1 MRRPVMEPRCPDC
14 CSPPLG
20 TRPEWRCRNCGARFE
35 LESALVTF
43 AEAEAFGRAPDG
55 EPSFTL
61 DRARAEAELRDPD
74 GAIAALSP
82 YGDAEEL
89 RGTLTAAEESGVIRS
104 ESAEAALGVM
114 LSTGAEP
121 HPVLVVDP
129 GAGPVLVGPELALRP
144 EPREDP
150 VAYTLRW
157 LERIVADANTTV
169 AKVGRTAGGLGSA
182 PALAGDSERPYRAIC
197 VALFPDGTTSPTL
210 AEARA
215 LSLTGV
221 LAEIGERVEASTL
234 DPGVDALDLTVSW
247 RGAKEGRG

>member
-1 MRRPVMEPRCPDC
+1 MEPRCPDC
-14 CSPPLG
+14 CSPDIDPPMG
-20 TRPEWRCRNCGARFE
+20 ERPEWRCRACGALFE

-43 AEAEAFGRAPDG
+43 AEAEAFGRAADG
-55 EPSFTL
+55 GPSFTL

-89 RGTLTAAEESGVIRS
+89 RGTLAAAEESGVIQS
-104 ESAEAALGVM
+104 EPAEAALRVM
-114 LSTGAEP
+114 LATGAEP

-129 GAGPVLVGPELALRP
+129 GAGPELVGPELALRP

-150 VAYTLRW
+150 VTYSLRW
-157 LERIVADANTTV
+157 LERMVADANST
-169 AKVGRTAGGLGSA
+169 AARVGRAAAGLGA
-182 PALAGDSERPYRAIC
+182 GTAVAGDSERPYRAIC
-197 VALFPDGTTSPTL
+197 VALFPDGTTGATL

-221 LAEIGERVEASTL
+221 LSEIGERLEAAGL
-234 DPGVDALDLTVSW
+234 DPRADALDLTVSW
-247 RGAKEGRG
+247 RGPEEGRR